1 MGAISEIAYG
11 FRGYDGMIPRS
22 TATVAEVLRLHGYGT
37 AMFGKAHVTPMW
49 ETSAAGPF
57 ERWPTGLGFDRFY
70 GFLGAET
77 SKYEPA
83 PCWIRGSL
91 SRVIPSWRDGCRL
104 WKCQRTERRVGGHP
118 VSGHESSQRGVG
130 EKFVRECRRL
140 LPTPRPAR
148 WSDAVRAGGID
159 HLQARPRAI
168 ARSSTRFSISR
179 MWVTRSPFQTES
191 DQMAGQA
198 GVGVADIRSVND
210 APLT

>member
-77 SKYEPA
+77 SQYEPA
-83 PCWIRGSL
+83 PCCIRGSV
-91 SRVIPSWRDGCRL
+91 SRVWPS
-104 WKCQRTERRVGGHP
+104 
-118 VSGHESSQRGVG
+118 
-130 EKFVRECRRL
+130 
-140 LPTPRPAR
+140 
-148 WSDAVRAGGID
+148 
-159 HLQARPRAI
+159 
-168 ARSSTRFSISR
+168 
-179 MWVTRSPFQTES
+179 
-191 DQMAGQA
+191 
-198 GVGVADIRSVND
+198 
-210 APLT
+210 